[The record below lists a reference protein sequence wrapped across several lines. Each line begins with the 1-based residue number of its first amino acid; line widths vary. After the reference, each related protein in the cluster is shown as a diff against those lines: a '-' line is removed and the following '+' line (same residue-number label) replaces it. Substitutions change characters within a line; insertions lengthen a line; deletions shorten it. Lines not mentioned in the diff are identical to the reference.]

1 VRRIAHA
8 FASLRWR
15 LTLTFVGLLA
25 LLLVLLAGYQYFT
38 LRASLISNRVAQMQ
52 GDFTSAKRLLAAAEL
67 AQGATVTGRPLCL
80 SRPDLVARGVVRSVS
95 AVTGKTVAV
104 VVYNRALRQLAAGP
118 AGSGPPQL
126 DATALQRV
134 LTTGVRSGPEQV
146 ATAGGDQLVVAFPVT
161 AGSGACGVAQLSV
174 SMTPITDVLHD
185 ELVLI
190 TIGGAVMLLL
200 ALIIGVLLTGRT
212 LRPMRR
218 LTATAEQ
225 LAAGDLTA
233 RSRLTPSSDEVG
245 QLASS
250 FDHMADRIQAAFAA
264 QQDAEAQVRRFI
276 ADASHELRTPVTAL
290 KGYIDVLRR
299 GAGRDPEALDA
310 ALAAM
315 SNESERM
322 RELVLDLLTLARL
335 DARRESHPEDFDLNG
350 VVAALLDEGVPDM
363 PESVQRNFSV
373 TSLLVHADRGAV
385 NTIVRN
391 LLVNACKYA
400 HGAAQRWTTTTETGW
415 AKLEVHDGGPGIPAS
430 DLAHVFER
438 FYRGEKTRAREEG
451 GSGLGLSIVQALAR
465 AQGGDV
471 AIQSPD
477 GAGTTVTVWL
487 PLAVSV
493 PVPPPA
499 QPPAPPT
506 G

>member
-1 VRRIAHA
+1 MGRIAHA

-25 LLLVLLAGYQYFT
+25 LLLVLLAGYQYLT
-38 LRASLISNRVAQMQ
+38 LRASLISNRVGEMQ
-52 GDFTSAKRLLAAAEL
+52 ADFTSARRLLVTEEAALGATTTGKRLC
-67 AQGATVTGRPLCL
+67 TT
-80 SRPDLVARGVVRSVS
+80 RPDLVAGGVARAVSV
-95 AVTGKTVAV
+95 VTGQTVEV
-104 VVYNRALRQLAAGP
+104 VVYSRALAQLAVAP
-118 AGSGPPQL
+118 AGAAPPLL
-126 DATALQRV
+126 DQSVLQRV
-134 LTTGVRSGPEQV
+134 ATTGVRSGPQQL
-146 ATAGGDQLVVAFPVT
+146 TTRSGDQLVVAFPVL
-161 AGSGACGVAQLSV
+161 AASGACGVAQLSV
-174 SMTPITDVLHD
+174 AMSPIDGVLHD
-185 ELVLI
+185 ELLLI
-190 TIGGAVMLLL
+190 TLGGVVMLVL

-225 LAAGDLTA
+225 LASGDLTA

-250 FDHMADRIQAAFAA
+250 FDHMADRIQEAFAA
-264 QQDAEAQVRRFI
+264 QQDSESQVRRFI

-299 GAGRDPEALDA
+299 GAGRDPGALDA
-310 ALAAM
+310 ALEAM

-322 RELVLDLLTLARL
+322 RVLVLDLLTLARL

-350 VVAALLDEGVPDM
+350 TVDALLDEGVPGM
-363 PESVQRNFSV
+363 PEHVQRAYAV
-373 TSLLVHADRGAV
+373 APLLVHADRGAV
-385 NTIVRN
+385 STIIRN

-400 HGAAQRWTTTTETGW
+400 HGAPQRWSTAVEQGW
-415 AKLEVHDGGPGIPAS
+415 VKLEVHDDGPGIPAA
-430 DLAHVFER
+430 DLGHVFER

-471 AIQSPD
+471 AIQSTE

-487 PLAVSV
+487 RPEVAPS
-493 PVPPPA
+493 P
-499 QPPAPPT
+499 PPAPPT

>member
-1 VRRIAHA
+1 
-8 FASLRWR
+8 
-15 LTLTFVGLLA
+15 
-25 LLLVLLAGYQYFT
+25 
-38 LRASLISNRVAQMQ
+38 
-52 GDFTSAKRLLAAAEL
+52 
-67 AQGATVTGRPLCL
+67 
-80 SRPDLVARGVVRSVS
+80 VRS
-95 AVTGKTVAV
+95 
-104 VVYNRALRQLAAGP
+104 AA
-118 AGSGPPQL
+118 Q
-126 DATALQRV
+126 Q
-134 LTTGVRSGPEQV
+134 LTT
-146 ATAGGDQLVVAFPVT
+146 ANGDQLVVAFPVI
-161 AGSGACGVAQLSV
+161 AGARACGVAQLSV
-174 SMTPITDVLHD
+174 AMTPINDVLHD

-190 TIGGAVMLLL
+190 SIGGAVMLLL
-200 ALIIGVLLTGRT
+200 ALAIGVFVTGRT

-250 FDHMADRIQAAFAA
+250 FDHMADRIQEAFAA
-264 QQDAEAQVRRFI
+264 QQDSEAQVRRFI

-299 GAGRDPEALDA
+299 GAGRDPAALDA

-322 RELVLDLLTLARL
+322 RELVLDLLTLARI
-335 DARRESHPEDFDLNG
+335 DAHRESHPEDFDLNRA
-350 VVAALLDEGVPDM
+350 VAELLDEGVPDM
-363 PESVQRNFSV
+363 PERVQRNFAVSP
-373 TSLLVHADRGAV
+373 LMVHADRGAV
-385 NTIVRN
+385 SAIVRN

-400 HGAAQRWTTTTETGW
+400 PGAAQQWTTAIDAGW
-415 AKLEVHDGGPGIPAS
+415 ATLAVRDAGPGIAAD
-430 DLAHVFER
+430 DLPHVFER

-471 AIQSPD
+471 AIQSLE

-487 PLAVSV
+487 PVAV
-493 PVPPPA
+493 PGP
-499 QPPAPPT
+499 PPT